1 MRPRRRR
8 ARGSVA
14 PRWTGGGG
22 RARRQGSCWH
32 TPSLLSMLSTRCM
45 RRAAMAAPLGSR
57 SMANFTGVW
66 PIMATPFNADETVD
80 LEGFS
85 KCISFMKDAGC
96 DGTTIIGVL
105 GESNRLM
112 DQERESLIKTCVF
125 SAAHVHHT
133 FLLLVSAAR
142 QLAVMCCPCVA
153 GLSPRRAICRSVSAQ
168 ATQAPSQLVDSRRW
182 PRSAVQRQ

>member
-1 MRPRRRR
+1 
-8 ARGSVA
+8 
-14 PRWTGGGG
+14 
-22 RARRQGSCWH
+22 
-32 TPSLLSMLSTRCM
+32 MLSTRCM

-142 QLAVMCCPCVA
+142 QLAVMRCAVRVSQGCRRGGRYADLCRHKP
-153 GLSPRRAICRSVSAQ
+153 PRHLRNSWTLADGRGVRCSGSDGYTV
-168 ATQAPSQLVDSRRW
+168 
-182 PRSAVQRQ
+182 